1 MKTKA
6 VRSFEKGGF
15 SMAVIQVTEDN
26 FDEVVMKSG
35 KPVLLDFYADWC
47 GPCKM
52 MSPTVEA
59 IAEKYADHYVVGK
72 VNVDE
77 QPGLALRY
85 QVMSIPMLV
94 TMNLGMFAAKSIGV
108 VSEAEVLEL
117 LSKAEGMRDKHVE
130 S

>member
-1 MKTKA
+1 
-6 VRSFEKGGF
+6 
-15 SMAVIQVTEDN
+15 MAVIQVTEDN
-26 FDEVVMKSG
+26 FDEVVMKSE

-52 MSPTVEA
+52 MSPIVEQ
-59 IAEKYADHYVVGK
+59 IAEKYADKYVIGK

-94 TMNLGMFAAKSIGV
+94 TMNLGMFAGKSIGV
-108 VSEAEVLEL
+108 ISEAEVLDL
-117 LSKAEGMRDKHVE
+117 LNKAEGMRDCKIE
-130 S
+130 K